1 MRQQRLERRAA
12 PRAFPGAA
20 LGAMDEAGGDVGS
33 VIGESVVDLVAVA
46 AMGDA
51 TDDNGVD
58 VEPEAEREHQ
68 GDGSAAVRC

>member
-1 MRQQRLERRAA
+1 MRQQRLERRSA

-20 LGAMDEAGGDVGS
+20 LRAMDVAGEDVGS
-33 VIGESVVDLVAVA
+33 FVGERVVDLVAVA

-58 VEPEAEREHQ
+58 VEPEAEW
-68 GDGSAAVRC
+68 

>member
-1 MRQQRLERRAA
+1 
-12 PRAFPGAA
+12 
-20 LGAMDEAGGDVGS
+20 MDVAGEDVDG
-33 VIGESVVDLVAVA
+33 VVGEQVADLVAVR

-68 GDGSAAVRC
+68 ATVAPPSGA